1 MHIARSFHL
10 NKSTTKL
17 ENPFG
22 NDIVIFCTTVL
33 CDVITHYDVTF
44 ELAEVTYSNQ
54 LEILY
59 KTSTK
64 NRILIGKIIQNLSIL
79 TRYA

>member
-1 MHIARSFHL
+1 MHIARSFQL

-22 NDIVIFCTTVL
+22 NDIVLFRTTVL
-33 CDVITHYDVTF
+33 CDVITLYYVIFVLGEIAHW
-44 ELAEVTYSNQ
+44 NQ

-59 KTSTK
+59 KIGTK
-64 NRILIGKIIQNLSIL
+64 TNTLVSFDLLVL
-79 TRYA
+79 TQSA